1 MTRRAKDQPALFP
14 MLDDARPG
22 KERSAAERYREPSL
36 LDAIREAPAID
47 YDALIRQAAE
57 HVLGVRLDIC
67 RHPNTP
73 LTYWLFDGEA
83 QIGSV
88 ANDRAGWQPWR
99 ACRMAR
105 GMPTAQQHFVQLPD
119 ALRWAAGIGGTR

>member
-1 MTRRAKDQPALFP
+1 MTRRREGPTLFP

-22 KERSAAERYREPSL
+22 KERRAAERYREPSL

-57 HVLGVRLDIC
+57 YVPGVRLDMS
-67 RHPNTP
+67 RHPNAA
-73 LTYWLFDGEA
+73 LTYWLFDGEV

-88 ANDRAGWQPWR
+88 ARDLAAWRPWR
-99 ACRMAR
+99 ATRMAR

-119 ALRWAAGIGGTR
+119 ALRWAASIGGTPR